1 MPDLSAPI
9 VILGESIIRHAT
21 PLRMLPIN
29 GALIPSPPR
38 PLFYSDTNFPLRFP
52 FFVRRGGRCGQVVSA
67 AETDVAPEDGESRAR
82 RRRGRGPF
90 GKQK

>member
-9 VILGESIIRHAT
+9 VILVANRSHAT

-29 GALIPSPPR
+29 KRCPIPFPPR
-38 PLFYSDTNFPLRFP
+38 AVYSDTNFPLRFP
-52 FFVRRGGRCGQVVSA
+52 LVRRGGRCGQVVSA